1 MNIQP
6 AYEDFARTYEACL
19 PQVVWTRLVADLET
33 PVSAMLKLADG
44 RANSFLL
51 ESVEGG
57 ATRGR
62 YSIIGLKPDL
72 IWRCFGDR
80 AEVNRLTHTQ

>member
-1 MNIQP
+1 MSTLDRRKGPRPGELEAQP
-6 AYEDFARTYEACL
+6 PLAAFAKRYGAGH

-33 PVSAMLKLADG
+33 PVSAYMKLA
-44 RANSFLL
+44 ASQPMSFLL

-62 YSIIGLKPDL
+62 
-72 IWRCFGDR
+72 
-80 AEVNRLTHTQ
+80 